1 MEPGVCSP
9 CSPSHTATPISELAL
24 LWTHRYFFS
33 SHKHASN
40 VSIEFIFSLMFFDIV
55 LSNFS
60 FGNTEV
66 GLSCTSAV
74 LVHSLFG
81 KL

>member
-1 MEPGVCSP
+1 
-9 CSPSHTATPISELAL
+9 
-24 LWTHRYFFS
+24 
-33 SHKHASN
+33 
-40 VSIEFIFSLMFFDIV
+40 MFFDIV

-74 LVHSLFG
+74 LVHSFFG
-81 KL
+81 KLEKQPQSTRN